1 MSGVELMKPFSLT
14 YVRYPGGDPLGAAMA
29 LASLAP
35 FCVIVATFGAFFAR
49 RELWDVGTLL
59 GILANEILAQTL
71 KRVFQQP
78 RPVSCALVDFCETRG
93 MPSSHAQLAWFAAAV
108 AILAYRRRRDA
119 HPASARVLDAF
130 GALLV
135 AAHVPM
141 ALAVTASRVYLG
153 YHSAEQVAA
162 GAAVGAAAGAAWHF
176 AALVPASRA
185 FASGKP
191 GSWAAVAGKVVG
203 MRDSSLVANPEE
215 VARKHLAAQTVAPV
229 GTRGKSPRS
238 VRGG

>member
-1 MSGVELMKPFSLT
+1 MSVELMKPFSLT
-14 YVRYPGGDPLGAAMA
+14 YVRYPGDDPLGAAMA
-29 LASLAP
+29 LASLMP

-59 GILANEILAQTL
+59 GILANEVLAQTL

-78 RPVSCALVDFCETRG
+78 RPTSCALVDFCGTHG
-93 MPSSHAQLAWFAAAV
+93 MSSSHAQLAWFVAAV
-108 AILAYRRRRDA
+108 AVLAYRRRRDA
-119 HPASARVLDAF
+119 HPASTRVVDAF

-141 ALAVTASRVYLG
+141 AIAVTASRVYLG

-162 GAAVGAAAGAAWHF
+162 GAMVGAAAGAAWHF
-176 AALVPASRA
+176 AAMVPASRA
-185 FASGKP
+185 FAAGPP
-191 GSWAAVAGKVVG
+191 GSLPAVAGRLLG

-215 VARKHLAAQTVAPV
+215 VARKHLAAQTAAPS
-229 GTRGKSPRS
+229 GTRERKSAR
-238 VRGG
+238 VR